1 MTKHIGVI
9 GHGFVGR
16 AVQFGFDTDNT
27 DVRIAD
33 PRYSTSAR
41 NLFLQHAYDP
51 EVVFICVPTPMA
63 SDGSIDASILL
74 EVCEEL
80 RDHGNGC
87 VAVIKSTVT
96 PDKLRECINV
106 YENLVYSP
114 EFLREATAE
123 HDFVNPDMHV
133 FGCDKFEPASAV
145 VELYNN
151 YSKCEPCPY
160 FLVKPEVASLVKYT
174 INSFLATKVTFFNE
188 LYDVFTRMGI
198 PDYYESLTEILS
210 FDPRMGSSH
219 MQVPGP
225 DGRRG
230 FGGACFAKDT
240 AAFSKFSQSLDA
252 DFMLLNEAI
261 KINSHYRGQYD
272 ELDEREKEQNVQYGL
287 TGT

>member
-1 MTKHIGVI
+1 MAKNIGII

-16 AVQFGFDTDNT
+16 AVEFGFDTSDTAIRIVDPKYSVSTKDLFEDDN
-27 DVRIAD
+27 
-33 PRYSTSAR
+33 
-41 NLFLQHAYDP
+41 FDP
-51 EVVFICVPTPMA
+51 EIIFICVPTPMG

-74 EVCEEL
+74 SVCEEL
-80 RDHGNGC
+80 RDYGNGC
-87 VAVIKSTVT
+87 IAVIKSTVT

-123 HDFVNPDMHV
+123 DDFVNPDMHV

-151 YSKCEPCPY
+151 YSKCKPCPY
-160 FLVKPEVASLVKYT
+160 FLVKPEVASLIKYT

-188 LYDVFTRMGI
+188 LYDIFYQMGLA
-198 PDYYESLTEILS
+198 DDYESLTEILS

-230 FGGACFAKDT
+230 FGGACFSKDT
-240 AAFSKFSQSLDA
+240 AAFLKFSKLAAA
-252 DFMLLNEAI
+252 DFMLLDNAI
-261 KINSHYRGQYD
+261 KINSHYRSQYD
-272 ELDEREKEQNVQYGL
+272 ELDAREKEQNVNYDL